1 MQASGYLIDQ
11 QEKMNKKISVKYL
24 NLNKTEMMTKEWE
37 IVYTGFGDQL
47 FSHLYKKYMI
57 FQKTQDDSF
66 IQISGSNIFEYIND
80 KFGKQATY

>member
-1 MQASGYLIDQ
+1 
-11 QEKMNKKISVKYL
+11 
-24 NLNKTEMMTKEWE
+24 MMTKEWE
-37 IVYTGFGDQL
+37 ILYIGFGDQL

-66 IQISGSNIFEYIND
+66 IQISGTNIFEYINE